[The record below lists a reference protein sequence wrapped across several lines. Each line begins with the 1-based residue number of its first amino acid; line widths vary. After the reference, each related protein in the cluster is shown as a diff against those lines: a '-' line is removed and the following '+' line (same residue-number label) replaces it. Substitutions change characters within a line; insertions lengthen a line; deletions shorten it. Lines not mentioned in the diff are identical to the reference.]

1 MKFLQECQQR
11 ATTTAPSIAG
21 GGDTA
26 AESGVAAAADSF
38 HHRLHI
44 TQVQQWKIELERKI
58 HQQRNN
64 NNLDQATSSSS
75 LHSIST
81 SFRGYTMA
89 QNLAGIWDIDHTIL
103 KLLNQGIQNM
113 NEVDGEWFWYR
124 DFNFYYTVS

>member
-26 AESGVAAAADSF
+26 AESGVAAENSF

-58 HQQRNN
+58 HQRNN
-64 NNLDQATSSSS
+64 TNTNIEQSSSS

-81 SFRGYTMA
+81 SFRGYTIA
-89 QNLAGIWDIDHTIL
+89 QNLVGIWDNDYTIL
-103 KLLNQGIQNM
+103 KLLNQGIHNM
-113 NEVDGEWFWYR
+113 NEVNGEWFWYR